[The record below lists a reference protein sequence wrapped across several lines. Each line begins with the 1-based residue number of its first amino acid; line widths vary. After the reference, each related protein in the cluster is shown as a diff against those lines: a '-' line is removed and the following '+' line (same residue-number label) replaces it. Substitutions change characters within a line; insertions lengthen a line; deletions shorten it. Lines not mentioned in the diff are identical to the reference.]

1 MLDLIERV
9 CISTKIEWLE
19 MESEGNGKKSL
30 GNFRNMKTTG
40 ICFEDLTNAFT
51 FFSLLLNTNS
61 LIKWLM
67 DNRLLASDVKC
78 EKCNAACSLY
88 KRIKM
93 PDGVAFFSK
102 MKYTMQDVLVFI
114 REMVLGSTL
123 QKSCLN
129 AGVYYGHTAVDY
141 SNQIRYVTQ

>member
-1 MLDLIERV
+1 
-9 CISTKIEWLE
+9 

-61 LIKWLM
+61 FIKWLM

-78 EKCNAACSLY
+78 EKCNATYSLY

-93 PDGVAFFSK
+93 PDGVAWRCKKNANHEISIRKHSFFSK

>member
-1 MLDLIERV
+1 
-9 CISTKIEWLE
+9 

-93 PDGVAFFSK
+93 PDGVAWICKKKCESRNFHTKTFISFQNEIYHARCSRFYQRDGAWFYSTKKLSK
-102 MKYTMQDVLVFI
+102 CWSLLWPY
-114 REMVLGSTL
+114 GS
-123 QKSCLN
+123 
-129 AGVYYGHTAVDY
+129 
-141 SNQIRYVTQ
+141 